1 MSMPAAWQ
9 PWRLGAFYAAY
20 FAAGGVLAPY
30 FPLYLDAR
38 GLTAAEIGIEARIA
52 RDADAFDAITSTRP
66 YRRALTVSA
75 ARAELRRH
83 AGTQF
88 CPIVVAALERQLE
101 RRALDHALEAA
112 RDPEFVD
119 EAKTA

>member
-1 MSMPAAWQ
+1 M
-9 PWRLGAFYAAY
+9 
-20 FAAGGVLAPY
+20 
-30 FPLYLDAR
+30 
-38 GLTAAEIGIEARIA
+38 
-52 RDADAFDAITSTRP
+52 TSTRP

-101 RRALDHALEAA
+101 RRALDHALDAA
-112 RDPEFVD
+112 RELDVEV
-119 EAKTA
+119 EAKSA